1 METTHEDVRTVPETD
16 HSRRALGAYG
26 ETLAA
31 RYLTRGGMV
40 LLERNWRT
48 ATGEIDLLLREGD
61 VLVVCE
67 VKTRTSDA
75 CGLPH
80 EAVDD
85 EKVARLRRVAEE
97 WLGAHAADPRDV
109 RIDLV
114 AVSRP
119 RKGPS
124 VLEHVRG
131 IG

>member
-1 METTHEDVRTVPETD
+1 MDDNETD
-16 HSRRALGAYG
+16 QTDRADHTRQGLGRYG

-31 RYLTRGGMV
+31 RHLTAAGMV
-40 LLERNWRT
+40 LLDRNWAT
-48 ATGEIDLLLREGD
+48 ATGEIDLLLREDD

-80 EAVDD
+80 EAVDTA
-85 EKVARLRRVAEE
+85 KVERLRRVADE
-97 WLGAHAADPRDV
+97 WLAVHAADPRDV
-109 RIDLV
+109 RVDLV
-114 AVSRP
+114 AVTRP

-124 VLEHVRG
+124 VVEHVRG

>member
-1 METTHEDVRTVPETD
+1 MDDNQTD
-16 HSRRALGAYG
+16 RADLTKRGLGTYG

-31 RYLTRGGMV
+31 RHLTDAGMV
-40 LLERNWRT
+40 LLERNWST

-80 EAVDD
+80 EAVGTA
-85 EKVARLRRVAEE
+85 KVERLRRVADE
-97 WLGAHAADPRDV
+97 WLAAHAADPRDV
-109 RIDLV
+109 RVDLV
-114 AVSRP
+114 AVTRP

-124 VLEHVRG
+124 VVEHVRG

>member
-1 METTHEDVRTVPETD
+1 MNHNATTDKTKRG
-16 HSRRALGAYG
+16 LGDYG

-31 RYLTRGGMV
+31 RHLTGTGMV
-40 LLERNWRT
+40 LLERNWQT
-48 ATGEIDLLLREGD
+48 TTGEIDLLLREGD

-80 EAVDD
+80 EAVDTA
-85 EKVARLRRVAEE
+85 KVERLRRVADE
-97 WLGAHAADPRDV
+97 WLAAHAADPRDV
-109 RIDLV
+109 RVDLV
-114 AVSRP
+114 AVTRP

-124 VLEHVRG
+124 VVEHVRG

>member
-1 METTHEDVRTVPETD
+1 MTSTD
-16 HSRRALGAYG
+16 HAAPEPDHTKQGLGRYG

-31 RYLTRGGMV
+31 RELTSGGMV
-40 LLERNWRT
+40 LLERNWQT
-48 ATGEIDLLLREGD
+48 STGEIDLLLRDGD

-67 VKTRTSDA
+67 VKTRTTDA

-85 EKVARLRRVAEE
+85 AKVARLRQVAEE
-97 WLGAHAADPRDV
+97 WLALHAADPRDV

-114 AVSRP
+114 AVTRP
-119 RKGPS
+119 PKGPS
-124 VLEHVRG
+124 VVEHVRG

>member
-1 METTHEDVRTVPETD
+1 MDGNTTDGTD
-16 HSRRALGAYG
+16 HTKQGLGRYG

-31 RYLTRGGMV
+31 RHLTGAGMV

-48 ATGEIDLLLREGD
+48 AAGEIDLLLREGD

-67 VKTRTSDA
+67 VKTRSNDA

-80 EAVDD
+80 EAVDQA
-85 EKVARLRRVAEE
+85 KVDRLRRVADE
-97 WLGAHAADPRDV
+97 WLAGHAADPRDV
-109 RIDLV
+109 RVDLV
-114 AVSRP
+114 AVTRP

-124 VLEHVRG
+124 VVEHVRG